1 MDERR
6 KREEVEGVKGK
17 EGDTVLPCVCGCVW
31 LLHEQDRAP
40 SYMQGE
46 SGKGG
51 IQSHVSPRLHDL

>member
-1 MDERR
+1 M
-6 KREEVEGVKGK
+6 KGK

-31 LLHEQDRAP
+31 LLHGQDRAP